1 MLSPLTQK
9 TIALLHQIAQGE
21 PCPKTACKIPPE
33 ELRHICALL
42 EQKGLIRPAATD
54 AGTHTDT
61 DLDTRIAAPDTRIA
75 DPSVA
80 YALCRPLHDIS
91 LLDVLQVTDGHLDC
105 NAPTTEEFYSRYGKV
120 AQKLGVVNYMTRLYL
135 SEIRITDFC

>member
-1 MLSPLTQK
+1 MLSPLTQR
-9 TIALLHQIAQGE
+9 TIALLHLIAHAEHCNITHCGMSSH
-21 PCPKTACKIPPE
+21 E

-42 EQKGLIRPAATD
+42 EQKGMIRPAAAD

-61 DLDTRIAAPDTRIA
+61 DPDTRIA
-75 DPSVA
+75 DPCIA

>member
-1 MLSPLTQK
+1 MLSPLTQR
-9 TIALLHQIAQGE
+9 TIALLHLIAHAE
-21 PCPKTACKIPPE
+21 HCNIPHCGMSSHE

-42 EQKGLIRPAATD
+42 EQKGMIRPATNTD
-54 AGTHTDT
+54 AGIADT
-61 DLDTRIAAPDTRIA
+61 DTRIA
-75 DPSVA
+75 DPCIA

-105 NAPTTEEFYSRYGKV
+105 NKPTTEEFYSRYGKV

>member
-1 MLSPLTQK
+1 MLSPLTQR
-9 TIALLHQIAQGE
+9 TIALLHLIAHAE
-21 PCPKTACKIPPE
+21 HCNIPHCGMSSHE

-42 EQKGLIRPAATD
+42 EQKGMIRPATN
-54 AGTHTDT
+54 T
-61 DLDTRIAAPDTRIA
+61 DTRIA
-75 DPSVA
+75 DPCIA

>member
-1 MLSPLTQK
+1 MLSPLTQR
-9 TIALLHQIAQGE
+9 TIALLHLIAHAE
-21 PCPKTACKIPPE
+21 HCNIPHCGMSSHE

-42 EQKGLIRPAATD
+42 EQKGMIRPATN
-54 AGTHTDT
+54 T
-61 DLDTRIAAPDTRIA
+61 DTRIA
-75 DPSVA
+75 DPCIA

-105 NAPTTEEFYSRYGKV
+105 NKPTTEEFYSRYGKV

>member
-1 MLSPLTQK
+1 MLSPLTQR
-9 TIALLHQIAQGE
+9 TIALLHLIAHAE
-21 PCPKTACKIPPE
+21 HCNIPHCGMSSHE

-42 EQKGLIRPAATD
+42 EQKGMIRPATNTD
-54 AGTHTDT
+54 AGIADT
-61 DLDTRIAAPDTRIA
+61 DTRI
-75 DPSVA
+75 A

>member
-1 MLSPLTQK
+1 MLSPLTQR
-9 TIALLHQIAQGE
+9 TIALLHLIAHAE
-21 PCPKTACKIPPE
+21 HCNIPHCGMSSHE

-42 EQKGLIRPAATD
+42 EQKGMIRPATNTD
-54 AGTHTDT
+54 A
-61 DLDTRIAAPDTRIA
+61 RIA
-75 DPSVA
+75 DPCIA

-105 NAPTTEEFYSRYGKV
+105 NKPTTEEFYSRYGKV

>member
-1 MLSPLTQK
+1 MLSPLTQR
-9 TIALLHQIAQGE
+9 TIALLHLIAHAE
-21 PCPKTACKIPPE
+21 HCNIPHCGMSSHE

-42 EQKGLIRPAATD
+42 EQKGMIRPATNTD
-54 AGTHTDT
+54 AGIADT
-61 DLDTRIAAPDTRIA
+61 DPCI
-75 DPSVA
+75 A

>member
-1 MLSPLTQK
+1 MLSPLTQR
-9 TIALLHQIAQGE
+9 TIALLHLIAHAE
-21 PCPKTACKIPPE
+21 PCNIPHCGMSSHE
-33 ELRHICALL
+33 ELCHICALL
-42 EQKGLIRPAATD
+42 EQKGLIRPAADAGANTD
-54 AGTHTDT
+54 AD
-61 DLDTRIAAPDTRIA
+61 IAGTRIA

-105 NAPTTEEFYSRYGKV
+105 NAPATEEFYSRYGKA